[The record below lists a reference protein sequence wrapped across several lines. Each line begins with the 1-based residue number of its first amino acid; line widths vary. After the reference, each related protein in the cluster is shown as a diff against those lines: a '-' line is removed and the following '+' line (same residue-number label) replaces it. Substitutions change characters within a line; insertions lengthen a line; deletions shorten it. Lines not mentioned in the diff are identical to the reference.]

1 MSIKRN
7 SISYKKLNI
16 INNSP
21 NYQSS
26 LKMENDNLNIEI
38 KKLYAII
45 TNLKNQILTD
55 KNDVINSDKKETEI
69 KMLKEKIIN
78 DNKIIEEYKIK
89 SNSYEKYIAKINE
102 QINSYLENEKKED
115 KNTTKL
121 NYKKNYF
128 NLIIHKNISF
138 NLNLKDINNNNNF
151 IKENNIFV
159 TEKEG
164 YIKMLN
170 ENKILE
176 QKNKYNSE
184 VINQKDNEIKN
195 LINKNKQ
202 MHEDLIKYINL
213 TKKSSN
219 NINYLKIEKL
229 NLEDIMIA
237 QEENIKKL
245 SSKIKKLLEI
255 NKKYSLTIQK
265 NQMYISN
272 LEETL
277 KVLNKEFSNLQN
289 KLKRSLN
296 SSTNSINLNADEKTI
311 LSANNS
317 PKYQKLNLFNS
328 NIKNSKIKSLKRY
341 KNNFNGLSYKF
352 NNIIKKNNILNIKS
366 LQINEKPYIKSR
378 NFNGSM
384 SNKKKDFHTLRK
396 NDSMEINNKKI
407 YSNSNYLD
415 KIDNKNRK
423 VFQRGKSSILLR
435 KNLDLNKNEQQE
447 KKNINELKY
456 MFDQIILDLDKS

>member
-1 MSIKRN
+1 
-7 SISYKKLNI
+7 
-16 INNSP
+16 
-21 NYQSS
+21 
-26 LKMENDNLNIEI
+26 
-38 KKLYAII
+38 
-45 TNLKNQILTD
+45 
-55 KNDVINSDKKETEI
+55 
-69 KMLKEKIIN
+69 
-78 DNKIIEEYKIK
+78 
-89 SNSYEKYIAKINE
+89 
-102 QINSYLENEKKED
+102 
-115 KNTTKL
+115 
-121 NYKKNYF
+121 
-128 NLIIHKNISF
+128 
-138 NLNLKDINNNNNF
+138 
-151 IKENNIFV
+151 
-159 TEKEG
+159 
-164 YIKMLN
+164 
-170 ENKILE
+170 
-176 QKNKYNSE
+176 
-184 VINQKDNEIKN
+184 
-195 LINKNKQ
+195 

-265 NQMYISN
+265 NQIYISN

-341 KNNFNGLSYKF
+341 KNNFNSLSYKF
-352 NNIIKKNNILNIKS
+352 NNIIKKNIIINILNIKS

-396 NDSMEINNKKI
+396 NDSMEINNIKI

-423 VFQRGKSSILLR
+423 MFQRGKSSILLR

-447 KKNINELKY
+447 KKNINELKS